1 MSTNDLHV
9 VIIYGQVKVTLVHE
23 GCAGN
28 PDVTLDS
35 VMRAG
40 QLFREACIVA
50 AEYEAALDHDDDD
63 DDDDQPEES
72 ETIA

>member
-1 MSTNDLHV
+1 MANDLHA
-9 VIIYGQVKVTLVHE
+9 VIIYGNIRASIVHE

-28 PDVTLDS
+28 PDVTLDT
-35 VMRAG
+35 VMRIG

-50 AEYEAALDHDDDD
+50 AEYEATSDCLCDID